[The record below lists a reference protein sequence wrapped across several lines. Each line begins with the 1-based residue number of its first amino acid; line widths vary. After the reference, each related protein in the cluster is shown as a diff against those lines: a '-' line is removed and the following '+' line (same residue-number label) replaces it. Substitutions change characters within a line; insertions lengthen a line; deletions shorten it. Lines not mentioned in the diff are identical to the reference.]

1 MTVIPPKRPDRFSTV
16 SATQRRF
23 AAVASFAI
31 GVAALLVVPG
41 IAAAQNITCE
51 EPGDIEVRGLE
62 FRGNRSIDADDLG
75 LRITTTPSSW
85 ARRKLRFLGRKRCLD
100 RGEVSRDILRIK
112 AYYRDRGF
120 YETQVDTVIT
130 PAGRRAVKVA
140 FTINEGEPI
149 ILDEFRV
156 TGLDSVPDGAELR
169 EQLQLKV
176 GQPFDF
182 LRFGADMDT
191 IVRKLRDAGYYRA
204 QTIPGYDSD
213 TVARRAQ
220 AYITVVPGVRARF
233 GPTEIN
239 IIPVSASRG
248 QQIDTSVVRRVLGI
262 TPGTF
267 YSDRAIVEAQRN
279 LFQLGTYQ
287 HIEVAPLPDSAQPP
301 DDSTVVLSAQLTED
315 YMRQLDSEVGWGT
328 LDCGRMRLQFT
339 DRNFLHQ
346 ARRLELTGQA
356 SKIGYGEPVK
366 TQGTRDVC
374 TFNGQSPLAE
384 DSVMSEKLYYFAGA
398 TIRQPR
404 LLGRRLQPTLALYS
418 ERRGEFKAYRRSTQV
433 GADVSA
439 TQEIGSRMPLRIGYT
454 FEWGQ
459 TQADAPA
466 MCALFNLCDED
477 SRSQV
482 QKLATLGVASA
493 SLSRVRTDNAI
504 SPSRGTLMRAEIRS
518 SATKWLGTS
527 PSLFFNKGT
536 GDVAWYRP
544 IGQNVFAARLRGGA
558 VLGRRL
564 NPSDPTGFVP
574 PQERLYAGG
583 PTSVRGFQQNELGKA
598 VYIARKSDVLV
609 DTLGT
614 FPLDTLRV
622 SLRPDNPPAFDTDT
636 NPDRAVPLGGNSLFV
651 ANFEYRIRDPFLF
664 PDRLQYTLFLD
675 GGDVWTRASG
685 GAWAGA
691 QVKWTP
697 GIAIRA
703 LTPVGP
709 FQFNVGWN
717 RYDRERGP
725 LYYNPDVGILAC
737 VSGGTRDVP
746 RDPVTGGFSTT
757 GLCPDFKPP
766 TRRKWYQQ
774 LTFTFSL
781 GPDF

>member
-1 MTVIPPKRPDRFSTV
+1 MTVIPPKRPIRFSTV
-16 SATQRRF
+16 SAIERRF

-31 GVAALLVVPG
+31 GLAALLMVPG
-41 IAAAQNITCE
+41 IATAQNITCD

-62 FRGNRSIDADDLG
+62 FRGNRTIDSDDLA

-85 ARRKLRFLGRKRCLD
+85 GRRTLRLPVGRKRCLD
-100 RGEVSRDILRIK
+100 RAEVRRDILRLK

-130 PAGRRAVKVA
+130 PAGRHAVKVA

-149 ILDEFRV
+149 VLDEFRV
-156 TGLDSVPDGAELR
+156 TGLDSVPDGVELR
-169 EQLQLKV
+169 NQLQLKV

-213 TVARRAQ
+213 TVARRAK

-233 GPTEIN
+233 GPTEIKVD
-239 IIPVSASRG
+239 PVSTSRG
-248 QQIDTSVVRRVLGI
+248 QQIDDSVVSRILGI

-267 YSDRAIVEAQRN
+267 YSDRAIVQAQRN
-279 LFQLGTYQ
+279 LYQLGTYQ
-287 HIEVAPLPDSAQPP
+287 HIDVAPLPDSAQPP
-301 DDSTVVLSAQLTED
+301 GDSTVVLSAQLIED

-356 SKIGYGEPVK
+356 SKIGYGEPVQ
-366 TQGTRDVC
+366 TQETRDVC
-374 TFNGQSPLAE
+374 TFNGNSPLAK
-384 DSVMSEKLYYFAGA
+384 DSVMSKKLYYFVGGS
-398 TIRQPR
+398 IRQPR
-404 LLGRRLQPTLALYS
+404 LLGRRLQPTLSLYS
-418 ERRGEFKAYRRSTQV
+418 ERRGEYKAYRRTTQV
-433 GADVSA
+433 GSDLSA
-439 TQEIGSRMPLRIGYT
+439 TQEIGNRMPLRIGYT

-459 TQADAPA
+459 TDADPPA

-477 SRSQV
+477 SRQQV
-482 QKLATLGVASA
+482 SRLATLGVASA
-493 SLSRVRTDNAI
+493 NLSRVRTDNAI
-504 SPSRGTLMRAEIRS
+504 SPRRGTLMRAEIRS

-527 PSLFFNKGT
+527 RSLFFNKGT
-536 GDVAWYRP
+536 ADVAWYVP
-544 IGQNVFAARLRGGA
+544 IGQNVLAARLRGGA

-564 NPSDPTGFVP
+564 NPNDPTGFIP

-583 PTSVRGFQQNELGKA
+583 PTSVRGFQQNELGKS
-598 VYIARKSDVLV
+598 VYIARNRDVQV

-614 FPLDTLRV
+614 FPNDTLRV
-622 SLRPDNPPAFDTDT
+622 SLKPDNPPAFDTDT
-636 NPDRAVPLGGNSLFV
+636 NPERAVPLGGNALFV
-651 ANFEYRIRDPFLF
+651 ANLEYRIRDPFLF

-685 GAWAGA
+685 VSSGSAK
-691 QVKWTP
+691 VKWTP

-717 RYDRERGP
+717 RYDRESGP
-725 LYYNPDVGILAC
+725 LYYNPDVGTLAC

-746 RDPVTGGFSTT
+746 RDPKGGFSTT
-757 GLCPDFKPP
+757 GACDEFKPP
-766 TRRKWYQQ
+766 PRRKWYQK